1 MTKTYY
7 FKLLDDNSYIVAI
20 SKVTSSRAQVST
32 PSRVILSK
40 SEYDYLVTVNAN
52 KPQPSDD
59 MHEVRILDNHD
70 GTYTYIEIT
79 ETEYEEL
86 YQYIQ
91 ENAEHIVSEEDV
103 IENE

>member
-1 MTKTYY
+1 MIFYK
-7 FKLLDDNSYIVAI
+7 KLN
-20 SKVTSSRAQVST
+20 
-32 PSRVILSK
+32 
-40 SEYDYLVTVNAN
+40 E
-52 KPQPSDD
+52 
-59 MHEVRILDNHD
+59 D
-70 GTYTYIEIT
+70 GTINMIGTQDELPTYAFEIT

>member
-1 MTKTYY
+1 MIFYK
-7 FKLLDDNSYIVAI
+7 KLN
-20 SKVTSSRAQVST
+20 T
-32 PSRVILSK
+32 
-40 SEYDYLVTVNAN
+40 
-52 KPQPSDD
+52 
-59 MHEVRILDNHD
+59 D
-70 GTYTYIEIT
+70 GSLNMIGTQDELPTDAVEIT

>member
-1 MTKTYY
+1 MIFYK
-7 FKLLDDNSYIVAI
+7 KLN
-20 SKVTSSRAQVST
+20 T
-32 PSRVILSK
+32 
-40 SEYDYLVTVNAN
+40 
-52 KPQPSDD
+52 
-59 MHEVRILDNHD
+59 D
-70 GTYTYIEIT
+70 GTLNMIGTQDKLPTDAVEIT